1 MVSVVACDVKE
12 NGSTPLPCPL
22 LAWCWLGQCGGLW
35 PTTMWDNRSECGWIF
50 ISFTMFWHVFPSWE
64 TSHFPLVCLW
74 VQSEDLESMGPSSC
88 EWKVSRKF
96 SIFPWL
102 PRCFYYFLPSVCSRL
117 YWQPSVPMRAEVL
130 RWEDIIRGQQSL
142 NSVLSAP
149 VRGWEALWLPVTC
162 VVWLTLSARSV
173 VAGCLQTFISCLVFG
188 GSPPALVSLLIINHW
203 VMQLQCFL
211 LLYRRIRL
219 LQKDP
224 ATLTSWDSYLLWH
237 PFSPGDCTQKHSR
250 ESSLSV
256 CWWLWHGLDPAPP
269 CTAGQWFSVMAWH
282 V

>member
-1 MVSVVACDVKE
+1 MAAHRCHVHCWRDAGWVSVEVFGQRLCEITEVSVGEFSSALQCSDMSFPAERHLISHLSVSGFNRRTWSPWDQAAA
-12 NGSTPLPCPL
+12 NGKRPGNS
-22 LAWCWLGQCGGLW
+22 AFSLGF
-35 PTTMWDNRSECGWIF
+35 PVVF
-50 ISFTMFWHVFPSWE
+50 IT
-64 TSHFPLVCLW
+64 
-74 VQSEDLESMGPSSC
+74 
-88 EWKVSRKF
+88 F
-96 SIFPWL
+96 SPPF
-102 PRCFYYFLPSVCSRL
+102 PSVCSHL

-219 LQKDP
+219 LQKDS